1 MKINIIGG
9 GTSGW
14 WTAGYLRKNHPDAEI
29 TLIESPNIPTVGVGE
44 STMPNVRAFF
54 EELNIPEEAWIKS
67 CSGVRKEGNVKTNFS
82 YVGDKPLNF
91 MFIHSGF
98 EEWFEKYKKGTVTK
112 ESVYDLYKPNDWR
125 GYAYHIDAAQA
136 WQIVKEYTKD
146 IKHVLATVTRD
157 QLPEADLNIDC
168 TGLGRHLM
176 QDKTMHTYP
185 DTLVDTCIVRRIE
198 EDTKNYSET
207 IGRDYGWEF
216 NVYLSDRRVGCG
228 YVFDSSKINIEDAKK
243 EYMQNN
249 EHRKFLTDFRVLKWK
264 PGRLKTPWQGNT
276 VAVGLSAGFIEPMEA
291 NGLSLLIHQ
300 IKTLSRVLGKP
311 KADKIYNRA
320 VAKVFD
326 QVADFI
332 WHHYACTTRHDT
344 SFWQHYAKLDGYTT
358 LIKRINDNTN
368 LKTNL
373 YPSYVYAYLAIYFG
387 LELRPI
393 KLNIPKWMEN
403 NIYADAYMWSV

>member
-14 WTAGYLRKNHPDAEI
+14 WTAGYLRKNHPNAEI
-29 TLIESPNIPTVGVGE
+29 TLIESPNIATVGVGE

-54 EELNIPEEAWIKS
+54 EELEIPEEAWIKS

-82 YVGDKPLNF
+82 YVGDEPLNF
-91 MFIHSGF
+91 MFIHKGF
-98 EEWFEKYKKGTVTK
+98 DEWYKKYKKREVTRN
-112 ESVYDLYKPNDWR
+112 SVYDLYDPNDWR

-136 WQIVKEYTKD
+136 WQIVKQYTKD
-146 IKHVLATVTRD
+146 IKHVLATVTREE
-157 QLPEADLNIDC
+157 LPEADLNIDC
-168 TGLGRHLM
+168 TGLGKHLM
-176 QDKTMHTYP
+176 KDKTMHTYP

-207 IGRDYGWEF
+207 IGRNYGWDF

-228 YVFDSSKINIEDAKK
+228 YVFDSSKISIEDAKK
-243 EYMQNN
+243 EYMENN
-249 EHRKFLTDFRVLKWK
+249 GHRKFLTDFRVLKWE
-264 PGRLKTPWQGNT
+264 PGRLKTPWQGDT

-311 KADKIYNRA
+311 KADKIYNKA

-332 WHHYACTTRHDT
+332 WHHYACTTRNDT
-344 SFWQHYAKLDGYTT
+344 PFWSHYAKLDGYTT
-358 LIKRINDNTN
+358 LMKRIKDNTN

-373 YPSYVYAYLAIYFG
+373 YPSYVYAYLAIYYG
-387 LELRPI
+387 LELQPI
-393 KLNIPKWMEN
+393 KLKYPDWMDEP
-403 NIYADAYMWSV
+403 YADAYMWSV

>member
-29 TLIESPNIPTVGVGE
+29 TLIESSNISTVGVGE

-54 EELNIPEEAWIKS
+54 EELQIPEQAWIKS
-67 CSGVRKEGNVKTNFS
+67 CSGVRKEGNVKTNFN
-82 YVGDKPLNF
+82 YVGDEPLNF
-91 MFIHSGF
+91 MFIHRGF
-98 EEWFEKYKKGTVTK
+98 DQWFEKYNRGEVDKY
-112 ESVYDLYKPNDWR
+112 SCYDLYDPTEWR
-125 GYAYHIDAAQA
+125 GFAYHIDAAQA

-146 IKHVLATVTRD
+146 IKHVFATVTRD
-157 QLPEADLNIDC
+157 ELPEADLNIDC
-168 TGLGRHLM
+168 TGLGKHLM
-176 QDKTMHTYP
+176 LDKTMHTYP
-185 DTLVDTCIVRRIE
+185 DTLVDTCIVRRVE
-198 EDTKNYSET
+198 EDTKTHSET

-228 YVFDSSKINIEDAKK
+228 YVFDSSKINIDDAKK

-249 EHRKFLTDFRVLKWK
+249 QHRKFLTDFRVLKWE
-264 PGRLKTPWQGNT
+264 PGRLKTPWQGDT

-311 KADKIYNRA
+311 KADKIYNKA
-320 VAKVFD
+320 VARVFD

-332 WHHYACTTRHDT
+332 WHHYACTTRNDT
-344 SFWQHYAKLDGYTT
+344 EFWQHYAELDGETT
-358 LIKRINDNTN
+358 LWQRIEENTN
-368 LKTNL
+368 LKQNL
-373 YPSYVYAYLAIYFG
+373 YPSYVYAYLAMYYG
-387 LELRPI
+387 LERN
-393 KLNIPKWMEN
+393 KG
-403 NIYADAYMWSV
+403 

>member
-14 WTAGYLRKNHPDAEI
+14 WTAGYLRKNHPNAEI
-29 TLIESPNIPTVGVGE
+29 TLIESPNIATVGVGE

-54 EELNIPEEAWIKS
+54 EELEIPEEAWIKS

-82 YVGDKPLNF
+82 YVGDEPLNF
-91 MFIHSGF
+91 MFIHKGF
-98 EEWFEKYKKGTVTK
+98 DEWYKKYKKREVTRN
-112 ESVYDLYKPNDWR
+112 SVYDLYDPNDWR

-146 IKHVLATVTRD
+146 IKHVLATVTREE
-157 QLPEADLNIDC
+157 LPEADLNIDC
-168 TGLGRHLM
+168 TGLGKHLM
-176 QDKTMHTYP
+176 KDKTMHTYP

-207 IGRDYGWEF
+207 IGRNYGWDF

-228 YVFDSSKINIEDAKK
+228 YVFDSSKISIEDAKK
-243 EYMQNN
+243 EYMENN
-249 EHRKFLTDFRVLKWK
+249 GHRKFLTDFRVLKWE
-264 PGRLKTPWQGNT
+264 PGRLKTPWQGDT

-311 KADKIYNRA
+311 KADKIYNKA

-332 WHHYACTTRHDT
+332 WHHYACTTRNDT
-344 SFWQHYAKLDGYTT
+344 PFWLHYAKLDGYTT
-358 LIKRINDNTN
+358 LMKRIKDNTN

-373 YPSYVYAYLAIYFG
+373 YPSYVYAYLAIYYG
-387 LELRPI
+387 LELQPI
-393 KLNIPKWMEN
+393 KLKYPDWMDEP
-403 NIYADAYMWSV
+403 YADAYMWSV

>member
-14 WTAGYLRKNHPDAEI
+14 WTAGYLRKNHPNAEI
-29 TLIESPNIPTVGVGE
+29 TLIESPNIATVGVGE

-54 EELNIPEEAWIKS
+54 EELEIPEEAWIKS

-82 YVGDKPLNF
+82 YVGDEPLNF
-91 MFIHSGF
+91 MFIHKGF
-98 EEWFEKYKKGTVTK
+98 DEWYKKYKKREVTRN
-112 ESVYDLYKPNDWR
+112 SVYDLYDPNDWR

-146 IKHVLATVTRD
+146 IKHVLATVTREE
-157 QLPEADLNIDC
+157 LPEADLNIDC
-168 TGLGRHLM
+168 TGLGKHLM
-176 QDKTMHTYP
+176 KDKTMHTYP

-207 IGRDYGWEF
+207 IGRNYGWDF

-228 YVFDSSKINIEDAKK
+228 YVFDSSKISIEDAKK
-243 EYMQNN
+243 EYMENN
-249 EHRKFLTDFRVLKWK
+249 GHRKFLTDFRVLKWE
-264 PGRLKTPWQGNT
+264 PGRLKTPWQGDT

-311 KADKIYNRA
+311 KADKIYNKA

-332 WHHYACTTRHDT
+332 WHHYACTTRNDT
-344 SFWQHYAKLDGYTT
+344 SFWLHYAKLDGYTT
-358 LIKRINDNTN
+358 LMKRIKDNTN

-373 YPSYVYAYLAIYFG
+373 YPSYVYAYLAIYYG
-387 LELRPI
+387 LELPPI
-393 KLNIPKWMEN
+393 KLKYPDWMDEP
-403 NIYADAYMWSV
+403 YADAYMWSV

>member
-14 WTAGYLRKNHPDAEI
+14 WTAGYLRKNHPNAEI
-29 TLIESPNIPTVGVGE
+29 TLIESPNIATVGVGE

-54 EELNIPEEAWIKS
+54 EELEIPEEAWIKS

-82 YVGDKPLNF
+82 YVGDEPLNF
-91 MFIHSGF
+91 MFIHKGF
-98 EEWFEKYKKGTVTK
+98 DEWYKKYQKREVTRN
-112 ESVYDLYKPNDWR
+112 SVYDLYDPNDWR

-136 WQIVKEYTKD
+136 WQIVKKYTKD
-146 IKHVLATVTRD
+146 IKHVLATVTREE
-157 QLPEADLNIDC
+157 LPEADLNIDC
-168 TGLGRHLM
+168 TGLGKHLM
-176 QDKTMHTYP
+176 KDKTMHTYP

-207 IGRDYGWEF
+207 IGRNYGWDF

-228 YVFDSSKINIEDAKK
+228 YVFDSSKISIEDAKK
-243 EYMQNN
+243 EYMENN
-249 EHRKFLTDFRVLKWK
+249 GHRKFLTDFRVLKWK
-264 PGRLKTPWQGNT
+264 PGRLKTPWQGDT

-311 KADKIYNRA
+311 KADKIYNKA

-332 WHHYACTTRHDT
+332 WHHYACTTRNDT
-344 SFWQHYAKLDGYTT
+344 PFWQHYAKLDGYTT
-358 LIKRINDNTN
+358 LMKRIKDNTN

-373 YPSYVYAYLAIYFG
+373 YPSYVYAYLAIYYG
-387 LELRPI
+387 LELQPI
-393 KLNIPKWMEN
+393 KLKYPDWMDEP
-403 NIYADAYMWSV
+403 YADAYMWSV